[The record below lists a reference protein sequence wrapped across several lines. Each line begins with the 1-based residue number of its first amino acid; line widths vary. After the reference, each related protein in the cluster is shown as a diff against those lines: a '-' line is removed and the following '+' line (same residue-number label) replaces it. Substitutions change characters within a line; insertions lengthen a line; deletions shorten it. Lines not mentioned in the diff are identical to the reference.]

1 MFVDRQL
8 QLCAVSHFSGVR
20 LFVTLWVVDCQ
31 ASLSVEFSRQKYWSG
46 LSCPIPGDL
55 PNPGIKPMSLT
66 SPALAGEFFTTS
78 TKCWCIYIYTHT
90 YIYTCN

>member
-55 PNPGIKPMSLT
+55 PNPGSEPW
-66 SPALAGEFFTTS
+66 SPALQADSLPLSHQGNPR
-78 TKCWCIYIYTHT
+78 IA
-90 YIYTCN
+90 